1 MTITAVPLRPIA
13 KGSVLKLWIVV
24 ALMAVAAV
32 ALAWVG
38 TAGQVWS
45 RTASGLQY
53 QVVKEGQGPHPTSS
67 DVALL
72 DYAGMLPD
80 GTVFDTTKG
89 QQPRPFPLAP
99 DATIKG
105 FSEGIQLMR
114 KGATYRFRI
123 PPALAYGA
131 AGRPPAI
138 PPNATLVFEVTLL
151 EFLPEAQVRAM
162 MLQQQMQQQMMQ
174 QQGGAGAPGG
184 APGAQGAPAA
194 PAGPGQTPVP

>member
-1 MTITAVPLRPIA
+1 MTVTAVPLRPIA
-13 KGSVLKLWIVV
+13 RGSVLKLWI
-24 ALMAVAAV
+24 AIAIMAAA
-32 ALAWVG
+32 AIGLAWVG

-138 PPNATLVFEVTLL
+138 PPNATLVFDVTLL

-162 MLQQQMQQQMMQ
+162 MLQQQMQQQQMMQ
-174 QQGGAGAPGG
+174 QQGAPGGPGG
-184 APGAQGAPAA
+184 APAGPGGAQGAP
-194 PAGPGQTPVP
+194 GQLPGQ